1 MSHNGQH
8 TSAGDDERTRR
19 LRTVALIVVVG
30 IAALAVGAFLGS
42 RSGQDAVVSTTSP
55 STSSTTASEQ
65 PTVSEPPS
73 ESPSGSSTAEPTAA
87 ALDDG
92 RHFVLADEVVAS
104 GGGNALVLD
113 LGYLLTGDEAN
124 EAAAE
129 DGVETP
135 VPNGYYIVND
145 NPKLRTV
152 PISPDASVRYIPADP
167 CCDLVPG
174 DLDAWMDA
182 VNGEVQTDM
191 MGEMGTTWWWITVR
205 AGQVVAIEQQYFP

>member
-42 RSGQDAVVSTTSP
+42 RSGEDAVVSTTSP

-73 ESPSGSSTAEPTAA
+73 ESPSGSSTAEPATA

-145 NPKLRTV
+145 NPKRRTV
-152 PISPDASVRYIPADP
+152 PISPDARVRYIPADP
-167 CCDLVPG
+167 CCDLVAG
-174 DLDAWMDA
+174 DLDAWIDA
-182 VNGEVQTDM
+182 VNGEVMTDM

>member
-1 MSHNGQH
+1 MSHNGQP
-8 TSAGDDERTRR
+8 TRAGDDGRTRR
-19 LRTVALIVVVG
+19 LRSLALIVVVG
-30 IAALAVGAFLGS
+30 VAALAGGLFWGS
-42 RSGQDAVVSTTSP
+42 RSGDDPPVSTTSP
-55 STSSTTASEQ
+55 STSSPAANEQ
-65 PTVSEPPS
+65 PNVSEAPS
-73 ESPSGSSTAEPTAA
+73 ETPSGTSTAEPTPA
-87 ALDDG
+87 ALDEG
-92 RHFVLADEVVAS
+92 RHFVLADEVVTS
-104 GGGNALVLD
+104 DGGNALVLD
-113 LGYLLTGDEAN
+113 LGYFLTGDEAN

-182 VNGEVQTDM
+182 VNGEVMTDM
-191 MGEMGTTWWWITVR
+191 VGEMSTTWWWVTVR
-205 AGQVVAIEQQYFP
+205 DGSIVAIEQQYFP

>member
-30 IAALAVGAFLGS
+30 IAALALGAFLGS
-42 RSGQDAVVSTTSP
+42 RSGEDTAASTTSP

-65 PTVSEPPS
+65 PTVSEAPS
-73 ESPSGSSTAEPTAA
+73 VTPGGSSTAEPTPA
-87 ALDDG
+87 ALDEG
-92 RHFVLADEVVAS
+92 RHFVLADEVVSS
-104 GGGNALVLD
+104 GGENALVVD
-113 LGYLLTGDEAN
+113 LGYFLTGDEAN

-129 DGVETP
+129 DGLETP

-145 NPKLRTV
+145 DPKLRTV
-152 PISPDASVRYIPADP
+152 PISPDASIRYIPADP

-205 AGQVVAIEQQYFP
+205 AGQVVAIEQQYVP